1 MQGSVVIVK
10 AIILKYFKFLVLVRR
25 KDGLLDLSGGH
36 LERGEDAFQGLFRE
50 ISEETGLVVAR
61 PEPVKRWSLPT
72 AKGMLNGIT
81 FCCDYSQG
89 RVVLSPEHT
98 DYFWQDLKN
107 INHFTPCI
115 WVLGFQENYAY

>member
-10 AIILKYFKFLVLVRR
+10 AIILKYFRFLVLVRR
-25 KDGLLDLSGGH
+25 KDGLLDLPGGH
-36 LERGEDAFQGLFRE
+36 LERGEGVRQGLVRE
-50 ISEETGLVVAR
+50 VSEETGLVVAR

-107 INHFTPCI
+107 INHFTPSI